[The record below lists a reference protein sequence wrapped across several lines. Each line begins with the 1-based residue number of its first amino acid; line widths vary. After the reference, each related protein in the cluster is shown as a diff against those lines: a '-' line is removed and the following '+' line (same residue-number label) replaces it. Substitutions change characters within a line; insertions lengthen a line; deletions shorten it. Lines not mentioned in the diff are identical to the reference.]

1 MTISDKIELLRKK
14 QGVSLVHLNNVIGAY
29 RGKITEVR
37 NNKASFDKKEIALL
51 AQALSTSTDYLLGKT
66 DDPTPPEQQK
76 SPPHGGEPLDP
87 VTWELLEIVRTSSE
101 DERKTMLEMV
111 KLLKRGHGDA

>member
-1 MTISDKIELLRKK
+1 MTISDRIELLRKK

-66 DDPTPPEQQK
+66 DDPTPPEQK
-76 SPPHGGEPLDP
+76 DSPPHGGELSEKDVRLIEWFRSLPPEKQKAILIAQDAP
-87 VTWELLEIVRTSSE
+87 KELI
-101 DERKTMLEMV
+101 D
-111 KLLKRGHGDA
+111 